1 MEIKVNLATQLRE
14 KPTDESKLGFG
25 KIFTDH
31 MLLIDYDTNRGW
43 HNGRIE
49 PYGPLKLDP
58 AAACFHYGQEIFEGL
73 KAYYGKDSGIYL
85 FRAVDNFKRFNRS
98 AHRVCMPELDVDVV
112 MEALKK
118 LILLDRE
125 WIPETRGTSLYIRP
139 TMIATEPHLGVKA
152 ADDYLFYII
161 LGPVGSYYPEGLNP
175 IKIYVEDRYVRAVA
189 GGTGEAKTGG
199 NYAASLLAAAEAKK
213 KGFTQVLW
221 LDGCEK
227 RWVEEVGAMNMFFVI
242 DDEVITAPLT
252 GSILGGI
259 TRDSVIQIVKNWGLK
274 MKEESV
280 SIDEVIAAATSDRL
294 KEAFGTGTAAV
305 ISPVGQ
311 ITYKDK
317 DHVIAGG
324 KMGELSQKLYD
335 EIVAIQYAEKPD
347 PYGWVEKIG

>member
-1 MEIKVNLATQLRE
+1 MEIKVNLATQLKG

-43 HNGRIE
+43 HNARIE
-49 PYGPLKLDP
+49 PYGPLELDP

-85 FRAVDNFKRFNRS
+85 FRTVDNFKRFNRS

-152 ADDYLFYII
+152 ADNYLFYII

-242 DDEVITAPLT
+242 DGEVITAPLT

-259 TRDSVIQIVKNWGLK
+259 TRDSVIKIVRNWGLK
-274 MKEESV
+274 IKEESV
-280 SIDEVIAAATSDRL
+280 SIDEVIAAAANGQL